1 MNTIVCFCHVRVFKY
16 SVTVV
21 FLSRSRPFYLS
32 NQCHMERVAR
42 EQCDGQEL
50 AKKNKDKNNSSDVFS
65 SLEAQHILMCS
76 GGCV

>member
-1 MNTIVCFCHVRVFKY
+1 
-16 SVTVV
+16 
-21 FLSRSRPFYLS
+21 
-32 NQCHMERVAR
+32 MERVAR

-50 AKKNKDKNNSSDVFS
+50 AKKNKDKNNSSYVCS